1 MDIQVATPFR
11 RPQETGVL
19 SPHGSLRLVPYRSI
33 DDPVKLRRVLEATL
47 LLEADLEL
55 SALLRHLIEE
65 ARSMT
70 GARYGALG
78 VLNDER
84 TGLSEF
90 LTVGLEPEEEQ
101 MIGTRPTGR
110 GVLGLLITDPKAVRL
125 ADLGSHRDSFGFP
138 PNHPPMTSFLGV
150 PLKVR
155 DEVYGNLYLTDKIG
169 WSEFTQ
175 DDESLVAAIAL
186 AAGIAIENARLHH
199 RVQQAAVYEDRDR
212 LARDLHDT
220 VIQRLFAIGLSLQS
234 IAGAAANE
242 GLKNRIARAIADL
255 DDTIRQVRSSI
266 YELGST
272 DADQGMRARINS
284 LVRELNPVVGFDV
297 HVSFDGSVD
306 AAISDQIA
314 EHLLAVIREAVTN
327 IGRHAEATE
336 ASLRL
341 SASNG
346 FCRLEV
352 SDNGRGIDASDSHS
366 GFGLTNLLRRAEKL
380 HGTFSVESF
389 RAGWTLL
396 TWQVPLAQ

>member
-1 MDIQVATPFR
+1 
-11 RPQETGVL
+11 
-19 SPHGSLRLVPYRSI
+19 
-33 DDPVKLRRVLEATL
+33 
-47 LLEADLEL
+47 
-55 SALLRHLIEE
+55 
-65 ARSMT
+65 
-70 GARYGALG
+70 
-78 VLNDER
+78 
-84 TGLSEF
+84 
-90 LTVGLEPEEEQ
+90 
-101 MIGTRPTGR
+101 
-110 GVLGLLITDPKAVRL
+110 
-125 ADLGSHRDSFGFP
+125 
-138 PNHPPMTSFLGV
+138 MTSFLGV

-175 DDESLVAAIAL
+175 DDESLVAALAL

-199 RVQQAAVYEDRDR
+199 RVRQAAVYEDRDR

-220 VIQRLFAIGLSLQS
+220 VIQRLFAVGLSLQS
-234 IAGAAANE
+234 IAGLAANE
-242 GLKNRIARAIADL
+242 GLGNRISAAIADL
-255 DDTIRQVRSSI
+255 DDTIRQVRSTI

-272 DADQGMRARINS
+272 DADRGTRARINS
-284 LVRELNPVVGFDV
+284 LVHELNPVVGFEV
-297 HVSFDGSVD
+297 RASFDGPVD

-341 SASNG
+341 SANNG

-352 SDNGRGIDASDSHS
+352 SDNGRGIDASDNHG
-366 GFGLTNLLRRAEKL
+366 GFGLSNLLRRAEKL